1 MGKILRVNM
10 TDLTAKYED
19 VPEKYAMWGG
29 RGLTSAVT
37 FNEVLPTCHPLG
49 PLNKLVIAPG
59 WVSGTAAPTSGRTSF
74 GGKSPLTG
82 TIKEANAGGLASQK
96 IARLG
101 LKGIIVE
108 GMPKE
113 PGKWW
118 TLKITKDGATFL
130 PADDVAGKGMYEV
143 CKILAEKHGKVAII
157 GIGPA
162 GEMKMTNAGICVN
175 DTENTAGR
183 YAGRGGLGA
192 VMGSKGLKAIVIDDT
207 GGPGVA
213 IANKELFDQGRKK
226 MADSSRQH
234 ALTKKDGALNTYGT
248 AVLVNILN
256 EAGGFPT
263 RNFSSGRFEQAA
275 QISGEAINAG
285 VKERGGAGR
294 VGHPCHPGCIIQ
306 CSNVWPKPDGSF
318 HVSVQEYESVWALGG
333 DCGIG
338 NLDDTGDLIWLCN
351 DIGLDTI
358 EAGNTIAIAME
369 GGLLKFGDAAG
380 AKKLLAEVRTGS
392 PLGRIIGNGG
402 AFTARALGVTRVPA
416 VKGQCMP
423 AYEPRAVKG
432 IGIVYATSTMGAD
445 HTSGY
450 TIAPELLSVGG
461 KVDPFTV
468 SKADLARAFLAT
480 TAFIDASG
488 YCLFNAFH
496 ILDIPSGMEG
506 MVESVAGVLGTDW
519 KVEDIAKVGMEI
531 LKMERAFN
539 EAAGFTAADDRL
551 PDFMTYEKLP
561 PHNTVFD
568 VPNEEL
574 DKVYVA

>member
-29 RGLTSAVT
+29 RGFTSAVT

-74 GGKSPLTG
+74 GGKSPLTV
-82 TIKEANAGGLASQK
+82 TIKESNAGGLASQK

-108 GMPKE
+108 GLPKE

-130 PADDVAGKGMYEV
+130 PADDIAGKGMYEV
-143 CKILAEKHGKVAII
+143 CKILGEKHGKVAII

-162 GEMKMTNAGICVN
+162 GEMKLTNAGICVN

-207 GGPGVA
+207 GGPGVP

-234 ALTKKDGALNTYGT
+234 AITKKDGALNAYGT

-263 RNFSSGRFEQAA
+263 RNFTSGRFELAA

-285 VKERGGAGR
+285 VKERGGEGR

-306 CSNVWPKPDGSF
+306 CSNIWPKPDGSF
-318 HVSVQEYESVWALGG
+318 HVSVQEYESVWALGA

-369 GGLLKFGDAAG
+369 GGLLQFGDAAG

-461 KVDPFTV
+461 KVDPFAV

-480 TAFIDASG
+480 TAFLDASG

-506 MVESVAGVLGTDW
+506 MVESAAGVLGTNW
-519 KVEDIAKVGMEI
+519 KVEDITKIGMEI

-539 EAAGFTAADDRL
+539 EAAGFTKADDRL

-568 VPNEEL
+568 VPEAEL
-574 DKVYVA
+574 DKVYG

>member
-1 MGKILRVNM
+1 
-10 TDLTAKYED
+10 
-19 VPEKYAMWGG
+19 
-29 RGLTSAVT
+29 
-37 FNEVLPTCHPLG
+37 
-49 PLNKLVIAPG
+49 
-59 WVSGTAAPTSGRTSF
+59 
-74 GGKSPLTG
+74 
-82 TIKEANAGGLASQK
+82 
-96 IARLG
+96 
-101 LKGIIVE
+101 
-108 GMPKE
+108 
-113 PGKWW
+113 
-118 TLKITKDGATFL
+118 
-130 PADDVAGKGMYEV
+130 MYEV
-143 CKILAEKHGKVAII
+143 CKILGEKHGKVAII

-162 GEMKMTNAGICVN
+162 GEMKLTNAGICVN

-192 VMGSKGLKAIVIDDT
+192 VMGSKGLKAIVIDDM

-263 RNFSSGRFEQAA
+263 RNFTSGRFEQAA

-285 VKERGGAGR
+285 VKERGGVGR

-306 CSNVWPKPDGSF
+306 CSNIWPKPDGSF
-318 HVSVQEYESVWALGG
+318 HVSVQEYESVWALGA

-461 KVDPFTV
+461 KVDPFAV

-480 TAFIDASG
+480 TAFLDASG

-506 MVESVAGVLGTDW
+506 MVESAAGVLGTDW
-519 KVEDIAKVGMEI
+519 KVEDITKIGMEI

-539 EAAGFTAADDRL
+539 AAAGFTAAHDRL

-568 VPNEEL
+568 VSNEEL
-574 DKVYVA
+574 DKVFG

>member
-29 RGLTSAVT
+29 RGFTSAVT

-82 TIKEANAGGLASQK
+82 TIKESNAGGLASQK

-108 GMPKE
+108 GLPKE

-130 PADDVAGKGMYEV
+130 PADDIAGKGMYEV
-143 CKILAEKHGKVAII
+143 CKILGEKHGKVAII

-162 GEMKMTNAGICVN
+162 GEMKLTNAGICVN

-207 GGPGVA
+207 GGPGVP

-234 ALTKKDGALNTYGT
+234 AITKKDGALNAYGT

-263 RNFSSGRFEQAA
+263 RNFTSGRFELAA

-285 VKERGGAGR
+285 VKERGGEGR

-306 CSNVWPKPDGSF
+306 CSNIWPKPDGSF
-318 HVSVQEYESVWALGG
+318 HVSVQEYESVWALGA

-369 GGLLKFGDAAG
+369 GGLLQFGDAAG

-461 KVDPFTV
+461 KVDPFAV

-480 TAFIDASG
+480 TAFLDASG

-506 MVESVAGVLGTDW
+506 MVESAAGVLGTNW
-519 KVEDIAKVGMEI
+519 KVEDITKIGMEI

-539 EAAGFTAADDRL
+539 EAAGFTKADDRL

-568 VPNEEL
+568 VPEAEL
-574 DKVYVA
+574 DKVYG

>member
-1 MGKILRVNM
+1 MSKILRVNM

-19 VPEKYAMWGG
+19 PPEKYALWGG
-29 RGLTSAVT
+29 RGFTSAVV

-59 WVSGTAAPTSGRTSF
+59 WVSGTAAPTSGRISV

-82 TIKEANAGGLASQK
+82 TIKESNAGGLASQK

-108 GMPKE
+108 GLPKE

-130 PADDVAGKGMYEV
+130 PADDIAGKGMYEV
-143 CKILAEKHGKVAII
+143 CQILGEKHGKVAII

-162 GEMKMTNAGICVN
+162 GEMKLTMAGICVN

-192 VMGSKGLKAIVIDDT
+192 VMGSKGLKAIVVDDT

-234 ALTKKDGALNTYGT
+234 TITKKDGTLNTYGT
-248 AVLVNILN
+248 AVLVNIMS

-263 RNFSSGRFEQAA
+263 RNFSSGRFELAA

-285 VKERGGAGR
+285 VKERGGVGR

-306 CSNVWPKPDGSF
+306 CSNIWPKPDGSF
-318 HVSVQEYESVWALGG
+318 HVSVQEYESVWALGA
-333 DCGIG
+333 DCGIS
-338 NLDDTGDLIWLCN
+338 NLDDTADLIWLCN

-369 GGLLKFGDAAG
+369 GGLLQFGDAAG

-402 AFTARALGVTRVPA
+402 VFTARALGVTRVPA

-432 IGIVYATSTMGAD
+432 IGIVYATSPMGAD

-450 TIAPELLSVGG
+450 TISPEILSVGG
-461 KVDPFTV
+461 KVDPLAINKV
-468 SKADLARAFLAT
+468 DLARSFLAT
-480 TAFIDASG
+480 TAFLDASG
-488 YCLFNAFH
+488 YCLFNTFH
-496 ILDIPSGMEG
+496 MLDTPSGMEG
-506 MVESVAGVLGTDW
+506 MVESAAGVLGTDW

-531 LKMERAFN
+531 LKMERQFN
-539 EAAGFTAADDRL
+539 ADAGFTAAHDRL

-568 VPNEEL
+568 VTNEEL
-574 DKVYVA
+574 DKVYG

>member
-19 VPEKYAMWGG
+19 PPEKYAMWGG
-29 RGLTSAVT
+29 RGFTSAVT

-82 TIKEANAGGLASQK
+82 TIKESNAGGLSSQK

-130 PADDVAGKGMYEV
+130 PADDIAGKGMYEV
-143 CKILAEKHGKVAII
+143 CKILGEKHGKVAII

-175 DTENTAGR
+175 DMENTAGR

-207 GGPGVA
+207 GGLGVA

-263 RNFSSGRFEQAA
+263 RNFTSGRFEQAA

-285 VKERGGAGR
+285 VKERGGEGR

-318 HVSVQEYESVWALGG
+318 HVAVQEYESVWALGA

-338 NLDDTGDLIWLCN
+338 NLDDTADLIWLCN

-369 GGLLKFGDAAG
+369 GGLLKFSDAAG

-423 AYEPRAVKG
+423 AYEPRVVKG
-432 IGIVYATSTMGAD
+432 IGMIYATSTMGAD
-445 HTSGY
+445 HTAGY

-461 KVDPFTV
+461 KVDPFAV
-468 SKADLARAFLAT
+468 NKADLSRAFLAT
-480 TAFIDASG
+480 TAFLDASG

-506 MVESVAGVLGTDW
+506 MVESAAGVLGTDW
-519 KVEDIAKVGMEI
+519 KVEDITKVGMEI

-539 EAAGFTAADDRL
+539 AAAGFTAAHDRL

-568 VPNEEL
+568 VSNEEL
-574 DKVYVA
+574 DKVYG

>member
-29 RGLTSAVT
+29 RGFTSAVT

-82 TIKEANAGGLASQK
+82 TIKESNAGGLASQK

-108 GMPKE
+108 GLPKE

-130 PADDVAGKGMYEV
+130 PADDIAGKGMYEV
-143 CKILAEKHGKVAII
+143 CKILGEKHGKVAII

-162 GEMKMTNAGICVN
+162 GEMKLTNAGICVN

-207 GGPGVA
+207 GGPGVP

-234 ALTKKDGALNTYGT
+234 AITKKDGALNAYGT

-263 RNFSSGRFEQAA
+263 RNFTSGRFELAA

-285 VKERGGAGR
+285 VKERGGEGR

-306 CSNVWPKPDGSF
+306 CSNIWPKPDGSF
-318 HVSVQEYESVWALGG
+318 HVSVQEYESVWALGA

-369 GGLLKFGDAAG
+369 GGLLQFGDAAG

-432 IGIVYATSTMGAD
+432 IGIVYATSTMGAY

-461 KVDPFTV
+461 KVDPFAV

-480 TAFIDASG
+480 TAFLDASG

-506 MVESVAGVLGTDW
+506 MVESAAGVLGTNW
-519 KVEDIAKVGMEI
+519 KVEDITKIGMEI

-539 EAAGFTAADDRL
+539 EAAGFTKADDRL

-568 VPNEEL
+568 VPEAEL
-574 DKVYVA
+574 DKVYG

>member
-19 VPEKYAMWGG
+19 PPEKYAMWAG
-29 RGLTSAVT
+29 RGFTSAVV

-82 TIKEANAGGLASQK
+82 TIKEANSGGLSSQK

-118 TLKITKDGATFL
+118 TLKITKDGATLF
-130 PADDVAGKGMYEV
+130 PADDIAGKGMYEV
-143 CKILAEKHGKVAII
+143 CKILGEKHGKVAII

-162 GEMKMTNAGICVN
+162 GEMKLTNAGICVN

-192 VMGSKGLKAIVIDDT
+192 VMGSKGLKAIVVDDT
-207 GGPGVA
+207 GGPGVP

-234 ALTKKDGALNTYGT
+234 AITKKDGALNSYGT

-263 RNFSSGRFEQAA
+263 RNFTSGRFEQAA

-306 CSNVWPKPDGSF
+306 CSNIWPKPDGSF

-402 AFTARALGVTRVPA
+402 VFTARALGVTRVPA

-450 TIAPELLSVGG
+450 TIAPEILSVGG
-461 KVDPFTV
+461 KVDPLAV
-468 SKADLARAFLAT
+468 GKADLARAFLAT

-506 MVESVAGVLGTDW
+506 MVESVAGVLGTNW

-539 EAAGFTAADDRL
+539 EAAGFTKADDRL
-551 PDFMTYEKLP
+551 PDFMSYEKLP

-568 VPNEEL
+568 VPHEEL
-574 DKVYVA
+574 DKVYA

>member
-1 MGKILRVNM
+1 MAKILRVNM

-19 VPEKYAMWGG
+19 PPEKYALWGG
-29 RGLTSAVT
+29 RGFTTAVT
-37 FNEVLPTCHPLG
+37 YHEVLPTCHPLG

-82 TIKEANAGGLASQK
+82 TIKESNAGGLASQK

-108 GMPKE
+108 GLPKE

-130 PADDVAGKGMYEV
+130 PADDIAGKGMYEV
-143 CKILAEKHGKVAII
+143 CKILAERHGKVAII

-162 GEMKMTNAGICVN
+162 GEMKLTNAGICVN

-207 GGPGVA
+207 GGPGVP

-226 MADSSRQH
+226 MADSSREH
-234 ALTKKDGALNTYGT
+234 AITKKDGALNSYGT

-263 RNFSSGRFEQAA
+263 RNFSSGRFELAA

-285 VKERGGAGR
+285 VKERGGEGR

-306 CSNVWPKPDGSF
+306 CSNIWPKPDGSF
-318 HVSVQEYESVWALGG
+318 HVSVQEYESVWSLGA

-338 NLDDTGDLIWLCN
+338 NLDDTGELIWLCN

-369 GGLLKFGDAAG
+369 GGLLKFGDAEG

-402 AFTARALGVTRVPA
+402 VFTARALGVTRVPA

-423 AYEPRAVKG
+423 AYEPRVVKG
-432 IGIVYATSTMGAD
+432 IGITYATSTMGAD

-450 TIAPELLSVGG
+450 TIAPEILAVGG
-461 KVDPFTV
+461 KVDPFAV
-468 SKADLARAFLAT
+468 SKADLSQAFQAT

-506 MVESVAGVLGTDW
+506 MVESVAGALGTDW
-519 KVEDIAKVGMEI
+519 KVEHIAKVGMEI

-539 EAAGFTAADDRL
+539 EAAGFTKADDRL

-574 DKVYVA
+574 DKVYG

>member
-1 MGKILRVNM
+1 MSKILRVNM

-19 VPEKYAMWGG
+19 PPEKYALWGG
-29 RGLTSAVT
+29 RGFTSAVV

-82 TIKEANAGGLASQK
+82 TIKESNAGGLSSQK

-108 GMPKE
+108 GLPKE
-113 PGKWW
+113 AGKWW
-118 TLKITKDGATFL
+118 TLKINKDGATFL
-130 PADDVAGKGMYEV
+130 PADDIAGKGMYEV
-143 CKILAEKHGKVAII
+143 CKILGEKHGKVAII

-162 GEMKMTNAGICVN
+162 GEMKLTNAGICVN

-263 RNFSSGRFEQAA
+263 RNFTSGRFEQAA

-285 VKERGGAGR
+285 VKERGGVGR

-306 CSNVWPKPDGSF
+306 CSNIWPKPDGSF
-318 HVSVQEYESVWALGG
+318 HVSVQEYESVWSLGA

-461 KVDPFTV
+461 KVDPFAV

-480 TAFIDASG
+480 TAFLDASG

-506 MVESVAGVLGTDW
+506 MVESAAGVLGTDW
-519 KVEDIAKVGMEI
+519 KVEDITKIGMEI

-539 EAAGFTAADDRL
+539 AAAGFTAAHDRL

-568 VPNEEL
+568 VSNEEL
-574 DKVYVA
+574 DKVYG